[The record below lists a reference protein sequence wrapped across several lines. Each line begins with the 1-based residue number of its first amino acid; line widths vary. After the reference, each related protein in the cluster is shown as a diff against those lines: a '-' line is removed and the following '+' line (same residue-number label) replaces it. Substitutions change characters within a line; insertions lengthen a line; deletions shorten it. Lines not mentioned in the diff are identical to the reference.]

1 MQKHLPPSSE
11 LKELVT
17 SIRRFLL
24 GIGSFSMVINLLQ
37 LAAPIYMLQIYD
49 RVLASRNDMTL
60 AMLTGLL
67 IAVFALVSALE
78 FIRSRVLVRLGALME
93 AKINDRVFDAAF
105 AASLD
110 GKGNARQAVSDLTQI
125 RTFITGNGTFAF
137 FDAPWFPI
145 YLAAMFMLHSWI
157 GWFGAISALVL
168 VALTWVTELATQD
181 PLANANR
188 LAIES
193 GNLAQNSLNN
203 AEVIAA
209 MGMLPNIRGRW
220 QSKQS
225 EYLLLQAV
233 ASDRA
238 GLIAAC
244 TKFFRVT
251 FQSLIL
257 GLGAYLAIRQE
268 LTGGAMIVGSTLMG
282 RALAPIDQV
291 ISNWRGF
298 VQTRL
303 AYSRLNNL
311 LAAYPPA
318 GKAMPLPPP
327 SGQLSVEGVIVAPPG
342 SELPVLNGL
351 TFSIPAGTTVAIIG
365 PSGSGKSSLARTLV
379 GIWTPRTGTV
389 RYDGA
394 DLSTWNTTAL
404 GPFIGYLPQDIEL
417 FDGSVSENIARFGR
431 VDPDKVIDA
440 AIKAG
445 LHESILRMPQ
455 GYETPVGPGGAALSG
470 GQRQRIGLARALYG
484 QVRLVVLDEPNSNLD
499 DIGEAALVQAIQKL
513 KTEGCTVVLITHRS
527 SVLSTVDRVMV
538 LREGVIQAYGPRDDV
553 IAAIAQA
560 SQAARKNSSP
570 PQGVL
575 LGGSTSQKN

>member
-1 MQKHLPPSSE
+1 
-11 LKELVT
+11 
-17 SIRRFLL
+17 
-24 GIGSFSMVINLLQ
+24 MVINLLQ

-125 RTFITGNGTFAF
+125 RTFVTGNGTFAF

-220 QSKQS
+220 QTKQS

-431 VDPDKVIDA
+431 IDPDKVIDA

-513 KTEGCTVVLITHRS
+513 KAEGCTVVLITHRS

>member
-1 MQKHLPPSSE
+1 
-11 LKELVT
+11 
-17 SIRRFLL
+17 
-24 GIGSFSMVINLLQ
+24 
-37 LAAPIYMLQIYD
+37 
-49 RVLASRNDMTL
+49 
-60 AMLTGLL
+60 
-67 IAVFALVSALE
+67 
-78 FIRSRVLVRLGALME
+78 
-93 AKINDRVFDAAF
+93 
-105 AASLD
+105 
-110 GKGNARQAVSDLTQI
+110 
-125 RTFITGNGTFAF
+125 
-137 FDAPWFPI
+137 
-145 YLAAMFMLHSWI
+145 
-157 GWFGAISALVL
+157 
-168 VALTWVTELATQD
+168 
-181 PLANANR
+181 
-188 LAIES
+188 
-193 GNLAQNSLNN
+193 
-203 AEVIAA
+203 
-209 MGMLPNIRGRW
+209 
-220 QSKQS
+220 
-225 EYLLLQAV
+225 
-233 ASDRA
+233 
-238 GLIAAC
+238 
-244 TKFFRVT
+244 
-251 FQSLIL
+251 
-257 GLGAYLAIRQE
+257 
-268 LTGGAMIVGSTLMG
+268 
-282 RALAPIDQV
+282 
-291 ISNWRGF
+291 
-298 VQTRL
+298 
-303 AYSRLNNL
+303 
-311 LAAYPPA
+311 
-318 GKAMPLPPP
+318 MPLPPP

-431 VDPDKVIDA
+431 IDPDKVIDA

-513 KTEGCTVVLITHRS
+513 KAEGCTVVLITHRS